1 MTQSDLEYGYR
12 TCRSLVGRVAVEVAF
27 RVERCDT
34 KSSRAE
40 RQTYAARRSWMKGIR
55 SAGSVF
61 RNPEG
66 DYAGRL
72 LEEVGA
78 KGLRIGG
85 ATVTAGHANVI
96 AAGAGA
102 TASDV
107 RALMMLMHDRVLE
120 RFGFDLVPEVHV
132 WT

>member
-1 MTQSDLEYGYR
+1 
-12 TCRSLVGRVAVEVAF
+12 
-27 RVERCDT
+27 
-34 KSSRAE
+34 
-40 RQTYAARRSWMKGIR
+40 MKGIR

-85 ATVTAGHANVI
+85 ATVTAAHANVI